1 MAIYKLEGEA
11 DRWWKNTEM
20 ILQEN
25 ATPITWEV
33 FKEHFNLKYFPQSVR
48 DEKEVEFLMIQQGPR
63 ESFDEY
69 LDRYMRLSR
78 YSNYLQLRNDERWKT
93 EKMVR
98 GLRQKLREKVAPQ
111 QLEKF
116 HQAVEACRI
125 TESSLNHQALVRA
138 APRPEGPVTRSGP
151 EGTSFGGNRKRR
163 KPIFS
168 KKSKRGGGV
177 RQGGSSTTRQ
187 TKECSTCGKN
197 HGDRPCLMGQNVCF
211 RCGKPGHYIRECP
224 LNVDGSRPKLK
235 GGSLPS
241 QRKRLISHLR

>member
-11 DRWWKNTEM
+11 NRWWKNTEM

-69 LDRYMRLSR
+69 LDRYMRLSH

-98 GLRQKLREKVAPQ
+98 GLRQELREKVAPR

-116 HQAVEACRI
+116 NQAVEACRI

-138 APRPEGPVTRSGP
+138 APRPEGPATRSGP

-168 KKSKRGGGV
+168 KKSK
-177 RQGGSSTTRQ
+177 
-187 TKECSTCGKN
+187 
-197 HGDRPCLMGQNVCF
+197 
-211 RCGKPGHYIRECP
+211 
-224 LNVDGSRPKLK
+224 
-235 GGSLPS
+235 
-241 QRKRLISHLR
+241 